1 MSHPGFRI
9 LQLRLTGK
17 DVEDA
22 EVRFTKGLNV
32 ICGPSDT
39 GKTFILQCVN
49 YVLGGKDKPK
59 DIDEAAAY
67 DTIFLTIAAYQ
78 DNKRYTLKRSLRGG
92 SIDVST
98 EGKEP
103 FVLKAQHKKDTQNT
117 ISYFLLKLSNLEN
130 RWIKKNENGTKQS
143 LSFRNIVHLSLVNE
157 QQVIKEVSPALTG
170 HRTSKTVE
178 LSVFR
183 LLLTGIDDS
192 SMINKSADKISKIR
206 IESKNELLQ
215 GLIDKTIE
223 EYGNLEVVGSY
234 EELLEQM
241 VRLEQSYG
249 RTSGALDATQESVT
263 EMEKIRSTS
272 WEYLRK
278 TQSRL
283 SVLSELRSRFI
294 VLENQYTSDL
304 RRLDAIAETGR
315 RLAEMSYDRC
325 FVCGS
330 SSEHHDLDHQDA
342 LINPDI
348 VSQSCVAES
357 VKLRSLLADLKTT
370 QVDVETEIREKR
382 RLIALLQSDMES
394 AIKEIQG
401 VLKPRLKRLLNEYRE
416 SQQKKDAVKK
426 AIELQER
433 LREYEELIEEVAQKE
448 KSEVE
453 ASGGN
458 VFPAKVIEEFSLD
471 VEKRLKAWNFP
482 NAGRVTFS
490 EADWDIM
497 ISGRRRAS
505 HGKGVRAI
513 THAAF
518 SLGLLGYCKRKDM
531 PHPNFLMIDSPLVV
545 YREPDPSDMSMALDV
560 KDSFYAD
567 IAASFS
573 DAQVIILEN
582 EEPPAQLIGSE
593 GFNLIAF
600 SKTNE
605 GRYGFIPVHKG
616 GTIGSLS
623 DPS

>member
-1 MSHPGFRI
+1 MSHPGFRL

-22 EVRFTKGLNV
+22 EVRFTRGLNV

-78 DNKRYTLKRSLRGG
+78 DNQRYTLKRSLRGG
-92 SIDVST
+92 SIDVSP

-143 LSFRNIVHLSLVNE
+143 LSFRNIVHLSLIDE

-183 LLLTGIDDS
+183 LLLTGVDDS
-192 SMINKSADKISKIR
+192 SMINTSVDKVSKAR

-215 GLIDKTIE
+215 GFIDKTIE

-241 VRLEQSYG
+241 EQLEQSYG
-249 RTSGALDATQESVT
+249 RTSGALDTTQESVT
-263 EMEKIRSTS
+263 EMEKIRSNS
-272 WEYLRK
+272 WEHLRK
-278 TQSRL
+278 TESRL
-283 SVLSELRSRFI
+283 SVLSELRSRFF
-294 VLENQYTSDL
+294 VLEKQYASDL

-315 RLAEMSYDRC
+315 RLAEMNFDRC
-325 FVCGS
+325 LVCGS
-330 SSEHHDLDHQDA
+330 SSEYHDLDHQDA

-382 RLIALLQSDMES
+382 RLKTSLESDMES

-401 VLKPRLKRLLNEYRE
+401 TLKPRLKRLLNEYRE
-416 SQQKKDAVKK
+416 SQQKKDSVKK

-433 LREYEELIEEVAQKE
+433 LREYKELIEEVARKE
-448 KSEVE
+448 KSEAE

-482 NAGRVTFS
+482 NTGRVTFS

-567 IAASFS
+567 IATSFS

-582 EEPPAQLIGSE
+582 EDPPAQLIGS
-593 GFNLIAF
+593 GRFNLIAF

-605 GRYGFIPVHKG
+605 GRYGFIPVPKG

-623 DPS
+623 DSP